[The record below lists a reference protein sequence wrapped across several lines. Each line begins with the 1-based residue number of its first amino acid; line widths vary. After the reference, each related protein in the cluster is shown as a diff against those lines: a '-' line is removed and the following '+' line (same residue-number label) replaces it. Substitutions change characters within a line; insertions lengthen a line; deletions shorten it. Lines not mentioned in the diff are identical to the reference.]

1 MDCSSYAQNTNR
13 RTDLMNELTVAGGRV
28 GGMVR
33 EFGMDV
39 YTLLYLK
46 CVTTK
51 ALLDST
57 GTSCSMSWG
66 SLDRR
71 GAGGGRIHGCVWLS
85 PSAVHLKLSQHCQ
98 LATLQYKIKEWTVQI
113 QPRSGFRY
121 QLEAILEAFHA
132 GTYTCPACFPWTRYL
147 LRTCD
152 QD

>member
-1 MDCSSYAQNTNR
+1 
-13 RTDLMNELTVAGGRV
+13 MNELTVAGGRV

-66 SLDRR
+66 SLDGR
-71 GAGGGRIHGCVWLS
+71 GAGGGRIHVCVWLS
-85 PSAVHLKLSQHCQ
+85 PFAVHLKLSQHCQ
-98 LATLQYKIKEWTVQI
+98 LATLQYKIRQWTVLYLGSDTNWKQFWRLFMLVPTPA
-113 QPRSGFRY
+113 QPASPGPVIY
-121 QLEAILEAFHA
+121 
-132 GTYTCPACFPWTRYL
+132 
-147 LRTCD
+147 
-152 QD
+152 